1 MPGNVIEELK
11 ARNIGPR
18 FCYRPPPGGGMTLD
32 HIPAAAPSLARLI
45 QELNKLPGIGPKSAQ
60 RLAYHM
66 IRLSNDEA
74 LALADAI
81 TAVKQNIVFCD
92 LCQNLTD
99 ASPCSICSNARR
111 NRTQICVVEDPLD
124 VLALERT
131 HCYLGLYHVLHGVI
145 SPLNGIGP
153 EQLKLKELFP
163 RLSGGEVTELIIATN
178 PTLEGEATAMYL
190 SRHLVH
196 TNLKVTHLARGLP
209 VGGSLEYSDELTLS
223 RAFQGRQEV

>member
-1 MPGNVIEELK
+1 
-11 ARNIGPR
+11 
-18 FCYRPPPGGGMTLD
+18 MTLD

-66 IRLSNDEA
+66 IRLTNDEA

-81 TAVKQNIVFCD
+81 TAVKQNIVYCE

-99 ASPCSICSNARR
+99 ASPCSVCSNDQR
-111 NRTQICVVEDPLD
+111 NRAQICVVEDPLD

-153 EQLKLKELFP
+153 EQLKIRELFP
-163 RLSGGEVTELIIATN
+163 RLSGGDVTELIIATN
-178 PTLEGEATAMYL
+178 SHAPGPGAAHRWF
-190 SRHLVH
+190 SRIF
-196 TNLKVTHLARGLP
+196 RRID
-209 VGGSLEYSDELTLS
+209 S
-223 RAFQGRQEV
+223 